1 MTFSE
6 EIASRLAAVDALK
19 AVEQAL
25 IEEGAQVEHPDENTL
40 RARLGSR
47 LIFRLWGT
55 FGPGRLQL
63 PAVVEVR
70 VEAAS
75 SVSTIKLG
83 LTSDEGRGY
92 LRRASWAEAAYRER
106 FDQLV
111 SRVSRKS
118 SGSPA

>member
-1 MTFSE
+1 MTFAE
-6 EIASRLAAVDALK
+6 DIASSLAPDDALK
-19 AVEQAL
+19 AVERAL
-25 IEEGAQVEHPDENTL
+25 IEEGAQVEHPDEVTL
-40 RARLGSR
+40 QARLGSR
-47 LIFRLWGT
+47 LTFRLWGT

-63 PAVVEVR
+63 PAVVEAQ

-75 SVSTIKLG
+75 SGSMIKFG

-92 LRRASWAEAAYRER
+92 LRRASWAQAAYREL

-111 SRVSRKS
+111 SRISRTS